1 MVCCYRYP
9 STNFKPSLVTLIQA
23 EDENVASLPKKV
35 DAFLRY
41 IDDLYFD
48 GQMDPESKGFFAKNV
63 DGEKATEEKVIF
75 NSDDSTGKAVRHR
88 RKPVLFTE

>member
-1 MVCCYRYP
+1 
-9 STNFKPSLVTLIQA
+9 LILLIQA

-41 IDDLYFD
+41 INDLYFE
-48 GQMDPESKGFFAKNV
+48 GQIDPESKGIFSKDL
-63 DGEKATEEKVIF
+63 DGEKHNDEKVIF

-88 RKPVLFTE
+88 RKPVFVTE